1 MTTLAME
8 PIDAPTRSQKIK
20 ETVSETVDYFKDLMA
35 AGPDGIAGRSMEI
48 GLGALLGRTALRRL
62 PAPFNLIA
70 PLLIEKVIM
79 KHGVDEGRELLLK
92 GLYWVKNATDEK
104 PLQPA

>member
-1 MTTLAME
+1 MKPKGDLTK
-8 PIDAPTRSQKIK
+8 SQKK
-20 ETVSETVDYFKDLMA
+20 KGTASQTVDYFKDLMA
-35 AGPDGIAGRSMEI
+35 AGPEGIAGRGVEI

-62 PAPFNLIA
+62 PTPFNLLA

-79 KHGVDEGRELLLK
+79 KHGVEEGRELLLK

>member
-1 MTTLAME
+1 ME
-8 PIDAPTRSQKIK
+8 RIGAPTKSQKMK
-20 ETVSETVDYFKDLMA
+20 ETVSETVDYFKELMA

-70 PLLIEKVIM
+70 PLLIEKFIM
-79 KHGVDEGRELLLK
+79 KHGVEEGRELLLR

-104 PLQPA
+104 PLQSA

>member
-1 MTTLAME
+1 ME
-8 PIDAPTRSQKIK
+8 PNGDPGKSQKIK

-35 AGPDGIAGRSMEI
+35 AGPAGVAGRGVEI
-48 GLGALLGRTALRRL
+48 GLGALLGRTVLRRL

-79 KHGVDEGRELLLK
+79 KHGVEEGRELLLK

-104 PLQPA
+104 PVQPA

>member
-1 MTTLAME
+1 METTG
-8 PIDAPTRSQKIK
+8 DPTKAQKIR
-20 ETVSETVDYFKDLMA
+20 ETVSGTVDYFKDLMA
-35 AGPDGIAGRSMEI
+35 AGPDGVAGRGVEI

-79 KHGVDEGRELLLK
+79 KHGVEEGRELLLK

-104 PLQPA
+104 PMQPA

>member
-1 MTTLAME
+1 ME
-8 PIDAPTRSQKIK
+8 PNGDAGKSRKIK

-35 AGPDGIAGRSMEI
+35 AGPTGIAGRGMEI
-48 GLGALLGRTALRRL
+48 GLGAVLGRTILRRL

-79 KHGVDEGRELLLK
+79 KHGVEEGRELLLK
-92 GLYWVKNATDEK
+92 GLYWVKNATDDK
-104 PLQPA
+104 PVQPV

>member
-1 MTTLAME
+1 MK
-8 PIDAPTRSQKIK
+8 SQKK
-20 ETVSETVDYFKDLMA
+20 KGTAAQTVDYFKDLMM
-35 AGPDGIAGRSMEI
+35 AGPEGMAGRGVEI
-48 GLGALLGRTALRRL
+48 GLGALLGKTVLRRL
-62 PAPFNLIA
+62 PMPLNLIA

-79 KHGVDEGRELLLK
+79 KHGIEEGRELLLK

>member
-1 MTTLAME
+1 MTME
-8 PIDAPTRSQKIK
+8 RTDDAAKSQKVK
-20 ETVSETVDYFKDLMA
+20 ETVSGTVDYFKDLMA
-35 AGPDGIAGRSMEI
+35 AGPTGITGRGVEI
-48 GLGALLGRTALRRL
+48 GLGALLGRTVLRRL

-79 KHGVDEGRELLLK
+79 KHGVEEGRELLLK

-104 PLQPA
+104 PLQPV

>member
-1 MTTLAME
+1 ME
-8 PIDAPTRSQKIK
+8 PNGHPTKSEKIK
-20 ETVSETVDYFKDLMA
+20 ETVSGTVGYFKDLMA
-35 AGPDGIAGRSMEI
+35 AGPAGVAGRGVEI

-62 PAPFNLIA
+62 PMPFNLIA

-92 GLYWVKNATDEK
+92 GLYWIKDATDEK
-104 PLQPA
+104 PVSKA

>member
-1 MTTLAME
+1 ME
-8 PIDAPTRSQKIK
+8 PTGDPAKPQKLK
-20 ETVSETVDYFKDLMA
+20 ETVSGTVDYFKELMT
-35 AGPDGIAGRSMEI
+35 AGPTGVTGRGVEI

-62 PAPFNLIA
+62 PAPLNLIA

-79 KHGVDEGRELLLK
+79 KHGVEEGRELLLK

-104 PLQPA
+104 PVQPA

>member
-1 MTTLAME
+1 ME
-8 PIDAPTRSQKIK
+8 PKADPTKSQKIK
-20 ETVSETVDYFKDLMA
+20 ETVCETVDYFKDLMA
-35 AGPDGIAGRSMEI
+35 AGPDGIAGRGMEI
-48 GLGALLGRTALRRL
+48 GLGAMLGRTALRRL
-62 PAPFNLIA
+62 PVPFNLIA

-79 KHGVDEGRELLLK
+79 KHGVEEGRELLLK

>member
-1 MTTLAME
+1 ME
-8 PIDAPTRSQKIK
+8 PTGVPTKSQKIK

-35 AGPDGIAGRSMEI
+35 AGPEGIAGRGMEI

-62 PAPFNLIA
+62 PTPFNLIA

-79 KHGVDEGRELLLK
+79 KHGVEEGRELLLK
-92 GLYWVKNATDEK
+92 GLYWIKHATDEK

>member
-1 MTTLAME
+1 ME
-8 PIDAPTRSQKIK
+8 PIGAPTKSQKMK
-20 ETVSETVDYFKDLMA
+20 ETVSETVDYFKELMA

-70 PLLIEKVIM
+70 PLLIEKFIM
-79 KHGVDEGRELLLK
+79 KHGVEEGRELLLR

-104 PLQPA
+104 PLQSA

>member
-1 MTTLAME
+1 ME
-8 PIDAPTRSQKIK
+8 PNGDAGKSRKIK

-35 AGPDGIAGRSMEI
+35 AGPTGIAGRGMEI
-48 GLGALLGRTALRRL
+48 GLGAVLGRTVLRRL

-79 KHGVDEGRELLLK
+79 KHGVEEGRELLLK
-92 GLYWVKNATDEK
+92 GLYWVKNATDDK
-104 PLQPA
+104 PVQPV

>member
-1 MTTLAME
+1 ME
-8 PIDAPTRSQKIK
+8 PTGVPTKSQKIK

-35 AGPDGIAGRSMEI
+35 AGPEGIAGRGMEI

-62 PAPFNLIA
+62 PTPFNLIA

-79 KHGVDEGRELLLK
+79 KHGVEEGRELLLK
-92 GLYWVKNATDEK
+92 GLYWIKNATDEK

>member
-1 MTTLAME
+1 ME
-8 PIDAPTRSQKIK
+8 PIGAPTKSQKMK
-20 ETVSETVDYFKDLMA
+20 ETVSETVDYFKELMA

-70 PLLIEKVIM
+70 PLLIEKFIM
-79 KHGVDEGRELLLK
+79 KHGVEEGRELLLR

-104 PLQPA
+104 PLQAA

>member
-1 MTTLAME
+1 ME